1 MLKLEKITKE
11 YSKTIFK
18 DITFTLGNR
27 EKVGLVGFNGSGKST
42 LMKIIAKEEE
52 PTKGSVELV
61 QEKLGYLPQIFDITN
76 DGEIEYLGE
85 FMESLVEDP
94 YSELWKVHKI
104 LNKLEFGEIDEFTL
118 IDTFSPGK
126 KMKLYLTKLMLEEP
140 TILLFDEPTNHL
152 DLNGILWMEKFINSF
167 RGITITISHDREF
180 LNSTCNKI
188 FEIDEEQ
195 LKIYEGNYDDFVIEK
210 QRRLEDRA
218 MQIKLQERRR
228 KKLEDLVELM
238 KKSGGGEA
246 AGRRVRAAKTR
257 LEREVNRQEIKEYKE
272 IRIKKLDIKGNVH
285 GSKRILE
292 VKDLDFAYEKGRPIL
307 ENLKLEI
314 YGSEKLWIKGDNGSG
329 KSTLIKLITQ
339 ELSYSKGQI
348 TWGNNIRW
356 KYFAQ
361 DQTEWMS
368 DERVQ
373 EYFYKKTSLDWEKSY
388 SVLDEFMFDHELR
401 NQKISSLSPGQKAR
415 LTFAI
420 FAQSEYE
427 CLILD

>member
-1 MLKLEKITKE
+1 
-11 YSKTIFK
+11 
-18 DITFTLGNR
+18 
-27 EKVGLVGFNGSGKST
+27 
-42 LMKIIAKEEE
+42 
-52 PTKGSVELV
+52 
-61 QEKLGYLPQIFDITN
+61 
-76 DGEIEYLGE
+76 
-85 FMESLVEDP
+85 
-94 YSELWKVHKI
+94 
-104 LNKLEFGEIDEFTL
+104 
-118 IDTFSPGK
+118 
-126 KMKLYLTKLMLEEP
+126 MKLYLTKLMLEEP

-427 CLILD
+427 CLILDEPTNHLDIDTKEVIQKALQNYSGAIILVSHDRHFANELKPDRVLRIEDRKLVSE